1 MAAWLIAVEPAREK
15 SVYRLRAFTV
25 RVSIREYAALAM
37 LLRMNFELFQGRS
50 IG

>member
-1 MAAWLIAVEPAREK
+1 MIAVEPSHEK
-15 SVYRLRAFTV
+15 SFYHLRTFTV

-37 LLRMNFELFQGRS
+37 LLRINFELFQGRS